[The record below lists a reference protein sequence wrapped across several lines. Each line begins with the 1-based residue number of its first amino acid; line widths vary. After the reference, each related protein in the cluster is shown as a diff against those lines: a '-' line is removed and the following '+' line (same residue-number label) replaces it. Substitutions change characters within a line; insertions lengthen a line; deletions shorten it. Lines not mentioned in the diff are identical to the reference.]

1 VAALTEITSYLLG
14 SLGSMLASIR
24 VVGIVVFFVIH
35 SVPGDV
41 TSALLGQDASP
52 QQVEAL
58 RQRLNLDQP
67 LPAQFVGWLGGVLR
81 GDLGDSI
88 YMRIPV
94 LQALAQRIEPTGML
108 ALAATLVAVT
118 LGLGLGVIA
127 AVRHGTITDYAVMV
141 VAMLGLSLPT
151 FWLGLLMIMLFAVT
165 LQWLPAAGY
174 AELADGPGNT
184 LRYLV
189 MPAVALGFSQAAII
203 ARMTRASVLD
213 MLGEDFVRTARSKGL
228 AGRRVVIRHAL
239 RNAMLPVLTVI
250 GLSIA
255 TLAGGVVV
263 TETVFN
269 IPGAGRLVI
278 ESVQRRDYPVLQG
291 AVIAVAAV
299 YALVN
304 LLVDLSYLALDP
316 RVRYS

>member
-1 VAALTEITSYLLG
+1 MTAYLLRRF
-14 SLGSMLASIR
+14 LSMLATML
-24 VVGIVVFFVIH
+24 VVGIVVFFVIR

-41 TSALLGQDASP
+41 TSALLGQDATP
-52 QQVEAL
+52 QQIEDL
-58 RQRLNLDQP
+58 RRRLNLDQP
-67 LPAQFVGWLGGVLR
+67 WPAQFAAWFGGVVR
-81 GDLGDSI
+81 GDLGNST

-94 LQALAQRIEPTGML
+94 LQALAQRLEPTAML

-118 LGLGLGVIA
+118 LGIGLGVIA
-127 AVRHGTITDYAVMV
+127 AVRHGTVTDYAVMV

-174 AELADGPGNT
+174 GALSDGVGRT
-184 LRYLV
+184 VRYLV
-189 MPAVALGFSQAAII
+189 MPAVALGFSQAAVI
-203 ARMTRASVLD
+203 ARMTRASLLD
-213 MLGEDFVRTARSKGL
+213 ALGEDFVRTAKSKGL
-228 AGRRVVIRHAL
+228 PPARVVLRHAL
-239 RNAMLPVLTVI
+239 RNALLPVLTVI

-299 YALVN
+299 YALIN

>member
-1 VAALTEITSYLLG
+1 MTVYLLRR
-14 SLGSMLASIR
+14 LASMLATML
-24 VVGIVVFFVIH
+24 VVGIVVFFVIR

-41 TSALLGQDASP
+41 TSALLGQDATP
-52 QQVEAL
+52 QQIEDM
-58 RQRLNLDQP
+58 RRRLNLDQP
-67 LPAQFVGWLGGVLR
+67 WPAQFAAWFGGVVR
-81 GDLGDSI
+81 GDLGDST

-94 LQALAQRIEPTGML
+94 LQALAQRLEPTGML

-118 LGLGLGVIA
+118 LGIGLGVIA
-127 AVRHGTITDYAVMV
+127 AVRHGTVADYAVMV
-141 VAMLGLSLPT
+141 IAMLGLSMPT

-174 AELADGPGNT
+174 AALTDGVGNT

-189 MPAVALGFSQAAII
+189 MPAVALGFSQAAVI
-203 ARMTRASVLD
+203 ARMTRASLLD
-213 MLGEDFVRTARSKGL
+213 TLGEDFVRTARSKGL
-228 AGRRVVIRHAL
+228 PPQRVVLRHAL
-239 RNAMLPVLTVI
+239 RNALLPVLTVI

-299 YALVN
+299 YALIN

>member
-1 VAALTEITSYLLG
+1 MTTYLIRRIG
-14 SLGSMLASIR
+14 SVLATML
-24 VVGIVVFFVIH
+24 VVGVVVFFIIR

-41 TSALLGQDASP
+41 TSALLGQDATP
-52 QQVEAL
+52 EQIAAM

-67 LPAQFVGWLGGVLR
+67 VPAQFAAWFAGLLR

-88 YMRIPV
+88 YMRMPV
-94 LQALAQRIEPTGML
+94 LEAIAQRIEPTAML
-108 ALAATLVAVT
+108 ALAATLVAVIS
-118 LGLGLGVIA
+118 GVALGVIA
-127 AVRHGTITDYAVMV
+127 AVRHGTAVDYAVMV
-141 VAMLGLSLPT
+141 IAMLGLSVPT
-151 FWLGLLMIMLFAVT
+151 FWLGLLMIMLFAVN

-174 AELADGPGNT
+174 VSVAEAPLRT

-189 MPAVALGFSQAAII
+189 MPALALGFSQAAVI
-203 ARMTRASVLD
+203 ARMTRASLLD
-213 MLGEDFVRTARSKGL
+213 TLGEDYVRTARSKGL
-228 AGRRVVIRHAL
+228 PGLRVILRHAL
-239 RNAMLPVLTVI
+239 RNAMMPVLTVI

-291 AVIAVAAV
+291 SVIAVALV
-299 YALVN
+299 YAVVN
-304 LLVDLSYLALDP
+304 LLVDLSYLVLDP
-316 RVRYS
+316 RVRYA

>member
-1 VAALTEITSYLLG
+1 MLAYLIRR
-14 SLGSMLASIR
+14 LGSMLATML

-67 LPAQFVGWLGGVLR
+67 LPAQFATWFGGVIR

-94 LQALAQRIEPTGML
+94 LEALAQRIEPTAML

-118 LGLGLGVIA
+118 LGLGLGIIA
-127 AVRHGTITDYAVMV
+127 AVRHGTMTDYGVMV
-141 VAMLGLSLPT
+141 VAMLGLSVPT

-174 AELADGPGNT
+174 SALAEGPGRT

-203 ARMTRASVLD
+203 ARMTRASLLD

-228 AGRRVVIRHAL
+228 AGRRVVLRHAL

-250 GLSIA
+250 GLSVA

-299 YALVN
+299 YALIN
-304 LLVDLSYLALDP
+304 LFVDLSYLALDP
-316 RVRYS
+316 RIRYS

>member
-1 VAALTEITSYLLG
+1 
-14 SLGSMLASIR
+14 
-24 VVGIVVFFVIH
+24 
-35 SVPGDV
+35 
-41 TSALLGQDASP
+41 
-52 QQVEAL
+52 
-58 RQRLNLDQP
+58 
-67 LPAQFVGWLGGVLR
+67 
-81 GDLGDSI
+81 
-88 YMRIPV
+88 
-94 LQALAQRIEPTGML
+94 
-108 ALAATLVAVT
+108 
-118 LGLGLGVIA
+118 
-127 AVRHGTITDYAVMV
+127 
-141 VAMLGLSLPT
+141 
-151 FWLGLLMIMLFAVT
+151 MIMLFAVT

-174 AELADGPGNT
+174 AALSDGVSAT

-189 MPAVALGFSQAAII
+189 MPAVALGFSQAAVI
-203 ARMTRASVLD
+203 ARMTRASLLD
-213 MLGEDFVRTARSKGL
+213 TLGEDFVRTARSKGL
-228 AGRRVVIRHAL
+228 PPQRVVLRHAL
-239 RNAMLPVLTVI
+239 RNALLPVLTVI

-299 YALVN
+299 YALIN

>member
-1 VAALTEITSYLLG
+1 MLAYLIRR
-14 SLGSMLASIR
+14 LGSMLATML

-41 TSALLGQDASP
+41 TSALLGQDATP
-52 QQVEAL
+52 QQVAAM

-67 LPAQFVGWLGGVLR
+67 LPAQFVSWFSGVIR

-94 LQALAQRIEPTGML
+94 LQALAQRIEPTAML

-127 AVRHGTITDYAVMV
+127 AVRHGTLTDYAVMV
-141 VAMLGLSLPT
+141 IAMLGLSVPT

-174 AELADGPGNT
+174 AALAEGPGKT
-184 LRYLV
+184 VRYLV

-203 ARMTRASVLD
+203 ARMTRASLLD

-228 AGRRVVIRHAL
+228 AGRRVVLRHAL

-250 GLSIA
+250 GLSVA

-299 YALVN
+299 YAFIN
-304 LLVDLSYLALDP
+304 LLVDLSYLGLDP

>member
-1 VAALTEITSYLLG
+1 MTTYLLRR
-14 SLGSMLASIR
+14 LLSMLATML
-24 VVGIVVFFVIH
+24 VVGIVVFFVIR

-41 TSALLGQDASP
+41 TSALLGQDATP
-52 QQVEAL
+52 QQIEDM
-58 RQRLNLDQP
+58 RRRLNLDQP
-67 LPAQFVGWLGGVLR
+67 WPAQFTAWFGGVVR
-81 GDLGDSI
+81 GDLGDST

-94 LQALAQRIEPTGML
+94 LQALAQRLEPTGML

-118 LGLGLGVIA
+118 LGIGLGVIA
-127 AVRHGTITDYAVMV
+127 AVRHGTVADYAVMFI
-141 VAMLGLSLPT
+141 AMLGLSMPT

-174 AELADGPGNT
+174 AALSDGAGTT

-189 MPAVALGFSQAAII
+189 MPAVALGFSQAAVI
-203 ARMTRASVLD
+203 ARMTRASLLD
-213 MLGEDFVRTARSKGL
+213 TLGEDFVRTARSKGL
-228 AGRRVVIRHAL
+228 PPQRVVLRHAL
-239 RNAMLPVLTVI
+239 RNALLPVLTVI

-299 YALVN
+299 YALIN

>member
-1 VAALTEITSYLLG
+1 
-14 SLGSMLASIR
+14 MLATML
-24 VVGIVVFFVIH
+24 VVGIVVFFVIR

-41 TSALLGQDASP
+41 TSALLGQDATP
-52 QQVEAL
+52 QQIEEL

-67 LPAQFVGWLGGVLR
+67 WPAQFAAWFGGVVQ
-81 GDLGDSI
+81 GDLGTST
-88 YMRIPV
+88 YMRVPV
-94 LQALAQRIEPTGML
+94 LEALAQRIEPTGML

-118 LGLGLGVIA
+118 LGIGLGVIA
-127 AVRHGTITDYAVMV
+127 AVRHGTAADYAVMV
-141 VAMLGLSLPT
+141 IAMLGLSMPT

-174 AELADGPGNT
+174 AALSDGVGRT

-189 MPAVALGFSQAAII
+189 MPAVALGFSQAAVI
-203 ARMTRASVLD
+203 ARMTRASLLD
-213 MLGEDFVRTARSKGL
+213 TLGEDFVRTARSKGL
-228 AGRRVVIRHAL
+228 PPARVVLRHAL
-239 RNAMLPVLTVI
+239 RNALLPVLTVI

-299 YALVN
+299 YAFIN

>member
-1 VAALTEITSYLLG
+1 MTAYLLRRF
-14 SLGSMLASIR
+14 LSMLATML
-24 VVGIVVFFVIH
+24 VVGIVVFFVIR

-41 TSALLGQDASP
+41 TSALLGQDATP
-52 QQVEAL
+52 QQIEDL
-58 RQRLNLDQP
+58 RRRLNLDQP
-67 LPAQFVGWLGGVLR
+67 WPAQFAAWFGGVVR
-81 GDLGDSI
+81 GDLGNST

-94 LQALAQRIEPTGML
+94 LQALAQRLEPTAML

-118 LGLGLGVIA
+118 LGIGLGVIA
-127 AVRHGTITDYAVMV
+127 AVRHGTVTDYAVMV

-174 AELADGPGNT
+174 GALSDGVGRT
-184 LRYLV
+184 VRYLV
-189 MPAVALGFSQAAII
+189 MPAVALGFSQAAVI
-203 ARMTRASVLD
+203 ARMTRASLLD
-213 MLGEDFVRTARSKGL
+213 ALGEDFVRTAKSKGL
-228 AGRRVVIRHAL
+228 PPARVVLRHAL
-239 RNAMLPVLTVI
+239 RNALLPVLTVI

-299 YALVN
+299 YALIN

-316 RVRYS
+316 RVRYD

>member
-1 VAALTEITSYLLG
+1 MLAYLIRR
-14 SLGSMLASIR
+14 LGSMLATML

-52 QQVEAL
+52 QQIAAM

-67 LPAQFVGWLGGVLR
+67 LPAQFVSWFGGVIR

-94 LQALAQRIEPTGML
+94 LEALAQRIEPTAML

-127 AVRHGTITDYAVMV
+127 AVRHGSATDYAVMV
-141 VAMLGLSLPT
+141 IAMLGLSVPT

-174 AELADGPGNT
+174 AELGDGPVNT
-184 LRYLV
+184 LRYLL

-213 MLGEDFVRTARSKGL
+213 MLGEDFVRTAHSKGL
-228 AGRRVVIRHAL
+228 SGRRVVVRH
-239 RNAMLPVLTVI
+239 
-250 GLSIA
+250 
-255 TLAGGVVV
+255 
-263 TETVFN
+263 
-269 IPGAGRLVI
+269 
-278 ESVQRRDYPVLQG
+278 
-291 AVIAVAAV
+291 
-299 YALVN
+299 
-304 LLVDLSYLALDP
+304 
-316 RVRYS
+316 

>member
-1 VAALTEITSYLLG
+1 
-14 SLGSMLASIR
+14 MLATML
-24 VVGIVVFFVIH
+24 VVGIVVFFVIR

-41 TSALLGQDASP
+41 TSALLGQDATA
-52 QQVEAL
+52 QQIEDM
-58 RQRLNLDQP
+58 RRRLNLDMP
-67 LPAQFVGWLGGVLR
+67 WPAQFASWFGGVVR
-81 GDLGDSI
+81 GDLGDST
-88 YMRIPV
+88 YMRMPV
-94 LQALAQRIEPTGML
+94 IEALVQRLEPTGML
-108 ALAATLVAVT
+108 ALTATLVAVT
-118 LGLGLGVIA
+118 LGIGLGVIA
-127 AVRHGTITDYAVMV
+127 AVRHGTVADYAVMV
-141 VAMLGLSLPT
+141 IAMLGLSMPT

-174 AELADGPGNT
+174 AALSDGAGNT

-189 MPAVALGFSQAAII
+189 MPAVALGFSQAAVI
-203 ARMTRASVLD
+203 ARMTRASLLD
-213 MLGEDFVRTARSKGL
+213 TLGEDFVRTARSKGL
-228 AGRRVVIRHAL
+228 PPARVVFRHAL
-239 RNAMLPVLTVI
+239 RNALLPVLTVI

-299 YALVN
+299 YALIN

>member
-1 VAALTEITSYLLG
+1 MIAYVARR
-14 SLGSMLASIR
+14 LGSMLATML

-35 SVPGDV
+35 SVPGDI
-41 TSALLGQDASP
+41 TSALLGQDATP
-52 QQVEAL
+52 AQIQAL
-58 RQRLNLDQP
+58 RERLNLDQP
-67 LPAQFVGWLGGVLR
+67 LPAQFVSWLGGVLT
-81 GDLGDSI
+81 GDLGNSN

-94 LQALAQRIEPTGML
+94 IEAISQRLEPTAML

-118 LGLGLGVIA
+118 LGVGLGALA
-127 AVRHGTITDYAVMV
+127 AVRHNTVADYAVMF

-151 FWLGLLMIMLFAVT
+151 FWLGLLMIMLFAVN
-165 LQWLPAAGY
+165 LNWLPAAGY
-174 AELADGPGNT
+174 TSVLESPRDA

-189 MPAVALGFSQAAII
+189 MPAVSLGFSQAAVI
-203 ARMTRASVLD
+203 ARMTRASMLD
-213 MLGEDFVRTARSKGL
+213 ALREDFVRTARSKGL
-228 AGRRVVIRHAL
+228 SERRVVVRHAL
-239 RNAMLPVLTVI
+239 RNAMMPVLTVI

-291 AVIAVAAV
+291 AVIVVALV
-299 YALVN
+299 YAFVN

>member
-1 VAALTEITSYLLG
+1 MLAYLIRR
-14 SLGSMLASIR
+14 LGSMLATML

-41 TSALLGQDASP
+41 TSAMLGQDATP
-52 QQVEAL
+52 QQVAAL

-67 LPAQFVGWLGGVLR
+67 LPAQFVSWFGGVIR

-88 YMRIPV
+88 YMRVPV

-127 AVRHGTITDYAVMV
+127 AVRHGTLTDYAVMV
-141 VAMLGLSLPT
+141 VAMLGLSVPT

-174 AELADGPGNT
+174 AALADGPGRT
-184 LRYLV
+184 LLYLV
-189 MPAVALGFSQAAII
+189 MPAIALGFSQAAII
-203 ARMTRASVLD
+203 ARMTRASLLD

-228 AGRRVVIRHAL
+228 AGRRVVLRHAL

-250 GLSIA
+250 GLSVA

-291 AVIAVAAV
+291 AVITVAAV
-299 YALVN
+299 YALIN

>member
-1 VAALTEITSYLLG
+1 MTTYLVRRIG
-14 SLGSMLASIR
+14 SVFATML
-24 VVGIVVFFVIH
+24 VVGMVMFFIIR

-41 TSALLGQDASP
+41 TSALLGQDATP
-52 QQVEAL
+52 EQIAAM

-67 LPAQFVGWLGGVLR
+67 VPAQFVAWFAAVLR
-81 GDLGDSI
+81 GDLGDST
-88 YMRIPV
+88 YMRVPV
-94 LQALAQRIEPTGML
+94 LEAIAARIEPTAML
-108 ALAATLVAVT
+108 ALAATLVAVS
-118 LGLGLGVIA
+118 LGVALGVVA
-127 AVRHGTITDYAVMV
+127 AVRHGTVVDYVVMV

-151 FWLGLLMIMLFAVT
+151 FWLGLLMILLFAVS

-174 AELADGPGNT
+174 VSIAEEPLRT

-189 MPAVALGFSQAAII
+189 MPAIALGFSQAAVI
-203 ARMTRASVLD
+203 ARMTRASLLD
-213 MLGEDFVRTARSKGL
+213 TLGEDYVRTARSKGL
-228 AGRRVVIRHAL
+228 PGRRVVLRHAL
-239 RNAMLPVLTVI
+239 RNAMMPVLTVI

-291 AVIAVAAV
+291 SVIAVALV
-299 YALVN
+299 YAVVN

-316 RVRYS
+316 RVRYA

>member
-1 VAALTEITSYLLG
+1 
-14 SLGSMLASIR
+14 MLATML
-24 VVGIVVFFVIH
+24 VVGIVVFFVIR

-41 TSALLGQDASP
+41 TAALLGQDATP
-52 QQVEAL
+52 QQIEDM
-58 RQRLNLDQP
+58 RRRLNLDQP
-67 LPAQFVGWLGGVLR
+67 WPAQFAAWFGGVVQ
-81 GDLGDSI
+81 GDLGNST

-94 LQALAQRIEPTGML
+94 LQALAQRLEPTGML
-108 ALAATLVAVT
+108 ALTATLVAVT
-118 LGLGLGVIA
+118 LGIGLGVIA
-127 AVRHGTITDYAVMV
+127 AVRHGTVADYAVMV
-141 VAMLGLSLPT
+141 IAMLGLSMPT

-174 AELADGPGNT
+174 AALSEGAGTT

-189 MPAVALGFSQAAII
+189 MPAVALGFSQAAVI
-203 ARMTRASVLD
+203 ARMTRASLLD
-213 MLGEDFVRTARSKGL
+213 TLGEDFVRTARSKGL
-228 AGRRVVIRHAL
+228 PPQRVVLRHAL
-239 RNAMLPVLTVI
+239 RNALLPVLTVI

-299 YALVN
+299 YALIN

>member
-1 VAALTEITSYLLG
+1 
-14 SLGSMLASIR
+14 MLATML
-24 VVGIVVFFVIH
+24 VVGIVVFFVIR

-41 TSALLGQDASP
+41 TSALLGQDATP
-52 QQVEAL
+52 QQIEDM
-58 RQRLNLDQP
+58 RKRLNLDQP
-67 LPAQFVGWLGGVLR
+67 WPAQFAAWFGGVVR
-81 GDLGDSI
+81 GDLGNST

-94 LQALAQRIEPTGML
+94 LHALAQRLEPTGML
-108 ALAATLVAVT
+108 ALTATLVAVT
-118 LGLGLGVIA
+118 LGIGLGVIA
-127 AVRHGTITDYAVMV
+127 AVRHGTIADYAVMLI
-141 VAMLGLSLPT
+141 AMLGLSMPT

-174 AELADGPGNT
+174 AALSEGPGNT

-189 MPAVALGFSQAAII
+189 MPAVALGFSQAAVI
-203 ARMTRASVLD
+203 ARMTRASLLD
-213 MLGEDFVRTARSKGL
+213 TLGEDFVRTARSKGL
-228 AGRRVVIRHAL
+228 PPARVVLRHAL
-239 RNAMLPVLTVI
+239 RNALLPVLTVI

-299 YALVN
+299 YALIN